1 MDYITSQI
9 ITALSVAREELVNK
23 LASGYGVS
31 DYPSYT
37 RALGKIEGLAI
48 VRQVIE
54 KALIGDEI

>member
-9 ITALSVAREELVNK
+9 ITALSDAREELINK
-23 LASGYGVS
+23 MASGYGIS
-31 DYPSYT
+31 DFPAYT

-48 VRQVIE
+48 ARQVIE